1 MTVTEVVASVLMLS
15 GVVFALLA
23 GIGLV
28 RFEGVYARMHA
39 ATKPATL
46 GLALVFIGA
55 AFAIGEW
62 SATAKLLLAVGFEFL
77 TAPIGAHLIGRAAH
91 RADADESMHGALD
104 ELREP

>member
-1 MTVTEVVASVLMLS
+1 MSVTEVIGSVLMLS
-15 GVVFALLA
+15 GVAFALLA
-23 GIGLV
+23 GVGLV

-77 TAPIGAHLIGRAAH
+77 TAPIGAHLVGRAAH
-91 RADADESMHGALD
+91 GADADASMHGSLD
-104 ELREP
+104 ELGGR